1 MAAVDIYTIPY
12 CPYCADAK
20 ELLSSKGVSFHEI
33 DATANRDIRKQM
45 LERANGHSTYPQIF
59 IGATHVG
66 GCDDLY
72 ALEAAG
78 KLDRA
83 AGRSQGT
90 IAMSAATPSTFKVGL
105 VQMRSGLDPHANL
118 TALLAA
124 IDEAKRRGA
133 DYVQTPEMTNILA
146 LKREHLFASIVVEE
160 HDPTLATLRELAQ
173 KLSIYIHIGSLAIK
187 VSQDKA
193 ANRAFVIDRNGDI
206 AARYD
211 KIHMFD
217 VDLAGG
223 ESYRESNNYRSGDL
237 AVAADLPWGRL
248 GVTICYDLRFPA
260 LYRALAEA
268 GASFLAI
275 PAAFTKQTGEAH
287 WHVLMRARAIENSCY
302 VFAAAQGGRHEN
314 GRDTFGHSL
323 VVDPWGK
330 IVAEGGTEPG
340 VIIAEIDPAA
350 VAAARGKVPSLRH
363 GRRFE
368 LVEPLAEPT
377 YLHAVRGAS

>member
-1 MAAVDIYTIPY
+1 M
-12 CPYCADAK
+12 
-20 ELLSSKGVSFHEI
+20 S
-33 DATANRDIRKQM
+33 
-45 LERANGHSTYPQIF
+45 
-59 IGATHVG
+59 
-66 GCDDLY
+66 
-72 ALEAAG
+72 AG
-78 KLDRA
+78 K
-83 AGRSQGT
+83 
-90 IAMSAATPSTFKVGL
+90 SATFKVGL
-105 VQMRSGLDPHANL
+105 VQMRSGLDPQANL
-118 TALLAA
+118 TSLIAS
-124 IDEAKRRGA
+124 IDEAKRGGA

-146 LKREHLFASIVVEE
+146 LKRDDLFANIVAEE

-187 VSQDKA
+187 ATPDKA
-193 ANRAFVIDRNGDI
+193 ANRAFVIDRKGDI

-223 ESYRESNNYRSGDL
+223 ESYRESNNYRPGDL
-237 AVAADLPWGRL
+237 AVVADLPWGRL

-287 WHVLMRARAIENSCY
+287 WHVLIRARAIENGCY
-302 VFAAAQGGRHEN
+302 VIAAAQGGQHEN
-314 GRDTFGHSL
+314 GRSTFGHSL

-330 IVAEGGTEPG
+330 IVAEGGIEPG
-340 VIIAEIDPAA
+340 VIMAEIDPAA
-350 VAAARGKVPSLRH
+350 VVMARSKVPSLNH

-368 LVEPLAEPT
+368 LVEPMAEPT
-377 YLHAVRGAS
+377 YLHAVRSAS